1 MPLSSTL
8 SALIR
13 EKLSN
18 FTAGVLE
25 DQETEV
31 LAPLLEQQAAQS
43 HLPNEDECL
52 IEYIKSKDGYHL
64 LFYPFEGRH
73 VHEGMG
79 ALLAQRISEKYK
91 ISFSIAMNDY
101 GLELLSD
108 QEIDIKII
116 DKALFSTK
124 NLLDDIQ
131 SSLNSVEMARR
142 QFRDIGK
149 ISGLVFQGYPGKYK
163 KERHLQSSSALIF
176 DVFREYDP
184 DNLLF
189 LQTYEEVMTFQFE
202 ESRLRDALNRIQGQ
216 KIIITEPAHF
226 TPFSFPIVVDRLREK
241 LSSERLSDRVKR
253 MIKAATS

>member
-1 MPLSSTL
+1 
-8 SALIR
+8 
-13 EKLSN
+13 
-18 FTAGVLE
+18 
-25 DQETEV
+25 
-31 LAPLLEQQAAQS
+31 
-43 HLPNEDECL
+43 
-52 IEYIKSKDGYHL
+52 
-64 LFYPFEGRH
+64 
-73 VHEGMG
+73 MG

-91 ISFSIAMNDY
+91 ITFSIAMNDY

-108 QEIDIKII
+108 QEIDITLI
-116 DKALFSTK
+116 DMELFSTK
-124 NLLDDIQ
+124 GLLEDIQ

-163 KERHLQSSSALIF
+163 KERHLQSSAALIF

-202 ESRLRDALNRIQGQ
+202 ESRLREALERIQKQ
-216 KIIITEPAHF
+216 EIIVTQPDHF